1 MDPTTPPPPR
11 CCPPPG
17 PLLLWIWE
25 KTREKK
31 HRHAKHR
38 KWERKTLTRE
48 EKRRGKERG
57 LVPATPPSSSSSSS
71 SHLLLSVCLSV
82 WSFLC
87 PLKTCSLLSCLF
99 KKVFVSLTICNS
111 PPQTQKRKKKKKS
124 CFKSFAHSL
133 KFCSGWIE
141 SRGLGLW
148 KSFSEGF
155 VRVVF
160 EDLLRLTFS
169 ILCGIIPT
177 EREIERERERERGIR
192 GFQRWPQS
200 DLQW

>member
-1 MDPTTPPPPR
+1 MRHLVGTNWAPGRYQFVDPTTPPPPR

-57 LVPATPPSSSSSSS
+57 LVPATPPSSSSSS
-71 SHLLLSVCLSV
+71 HLLSVCLSV
-82 WSFLC
+82 WGFLC
-87 PLKTCSLLSCLF
+87 PLKTSSLLSCLF

-111 PPQTQKRKKKKKS
+111 PPQTQKRKKKKIS
-124 CFKSFAHSL
+124 CFK
-133 KFCSGWIE
+133 KFCSQ
-141 SRGLGLW
+141 
-148 KSFSEGF
+148 SE
-155 VRVVF
+155 V
-160 EDLLRLTFS
+160 L
-169 ILCGIIPT
+169 
-177 EREIERERERERGIR
+177 
-192 GFQRWPQS
+192 
-200 DLQW
+200 